1 MHHSMPS
8 SDRPASAFRRGLV
21 YGLSLLLIWQPM
33 LLAAEPITPTHS
45 TQGRPTLDQAANGVP
60 VVNIQNPNGSGLS
73 QNFYNDLNVGPKGVI
88 LNNSQQLTQT
98 QLGGYIEGN
107 PNLHNGSASLIL
119 NEVIGSNPSNLNG
132 YMEVG
137 GKRADVI
144 VANPNGITCN
154 GCGFINTR
162 HATLT
167 TGESIVEEGYLQG
180 FDVQGG
186 QILIGESGL
195 NGSNTDR
202 FDLIARSVQVA
213 GELHANE
220 LNVVTGQQTVDH
232 STLATSNMTSDG
244 NKPAFAID
252 STALG
257 GMYANRIRLIANEDG
272 VGVKL
277 DAPVAAQSGDLLLS
291 AEGRVT
297 FSDASAKGNMQVASH
312 EAIQLQGRTVAGESM
327 RFASE
332 SLTVESEQVSAKFVD
347 VVSAEV
353 RVNEGSALYATD
365 SLSLTGANLNN
376 LGEVAGKNVSIE
388 LEGKLEN
395 HGDLLAD
402 HAISVSTEDVVNTG
416 TVRAGQNL
424 GVTAETQVLNA
435 GEIVAGESAVLNSVA
450 GQIENRG
457 LVTAE
462 QDLAVSGSSISNES
476 GAVLRAQNMLHIAAT
491 NRVDNAGN
499 IVGKE
504 HLSVSAQDVINQR
517 AVEAINGDGV
527 LGSEQFLDIDA
538 ERLSNESG
546 ALIGSGGDMELL
558 VSDALLNTSSS
569 IQALGSIY
577 IGAGYPEMTEGMTEE
592 ENQDALDAAKN
603 NLVKNDQG
611 EIVTRDGDIT
621 IFTRHLD
628 NSREIHL
635 SKDDNV
641 TAEDLMEANWL
652 ALQDDDPLNDI
663 IRLMAD
669 NAEMSKDD
677 WAFVFDPKV
686 YSLPLYSSAA
696 DERFR
701 FVDFWL
707 SNYTDYLN
715 SSFGAGLTVNDVDEI
730 RKVLVGNKEY
740 IAGNPRLPGYYEY
753 SGYSESSP
761 INVGGAKNP
770 LAETMWIISRV
781 TQIIK
786 GIDPQKYSQLLG
798 KVKARMAGHIG
809 TLNVWQSTCGRNRGD
824 WRSGGESC
832 DNNYVKYYQ
841 FGPDRYDDVID
852 SEYDRNPSL
861 ISSGKDLVIY
871 GDTIDNRF
879 STLASV
885 GDIHLQGDTLLNESF
900 RLQRHFNVRWGW
912 KHWHNYKHNPDP
924 GWRPSQYT
932 NYVERTVDLLDEDGN
947 PTVIY
952 SVIAAGGNVTGSLK
966 DKIENAERTR
976 DDEGFEFDEDEYV
989 KEEPEDPS
997 EGGENTGDSDD
1008 APEEYVDWG
1017 GSDIARVISTISD
1030 RTLELLDRHNSLFFI
1045 NGDPNHPYLIE
1056 TNPLFASLDG
1066 FLGSSYLIDR
1076 LGLTPNVTT
1085 KRLGDSYYETSL
1097 IRDAVIAATGTRFLD
1112 PDFDSDQD
1120 QFSWLMENAI
1130 ASAESLELSVG
1141 ISLKPEQ
1148 VNALQHDIVWMEE
1161 QEVAGYRVLVP
1172 VLYLAPG
1179 SADLTREGSVIS
1191 GNNVHLE
1198 ADGIGNSGAIAAR
1211 QNMTLQA
1218 GEQGVVNH
1226 QGALQ
1231 SGGLM
1236 LVDSEGDIKNQ
1247 SASIQGRDVVL
1258 QSQGSIINEV
1268 DAEFI
1273 QETREG
1279 DQYWRTEYGEAS
1291 LIEATGN
1298 MTASAGENIRVTGS
1312 HIRAENVGMQ
1322 AGGNILIE
1330 SLAVRE
1336 GFDGQHAAGDYQHS
1350 QVHQLASS
1358 IQATMNVMAT
1368 AGNSIGI
1375 TASNVSAG
1383 NNIGLSAIHGDI
1395 LIRAAANEDYENYH
1409 YEDSE
1414 EEKQIT
1420 NHTVN
1425 QVQSTLSAGGDMQ
1438 LDAGGDLISIASY
1451 LQAGSDMSL
1460 AAAGDIALLA
1470 AQNSQYH
1477 LYESSKDGDFGAKS
1491 HKKDEIQN
1499 VTNVGTTLEAG
1510 GNLSVNSEG
1519 NQRYQAARLQSG
1531 GDISIVSGGH
1541 ITFES
1546 VKDLYR
1552 ETHERSQGDLAWNKM
1567 AGEGRVDETVLQS
1580 EIVAAGN
1587 LAIDAAEGMTIDLKD
1602 IDQHSVSQLIDG
1614 MVANNPDLAWL
1625 KEADANG
1632 EVDWQRVKEMHD
1644 SWEYES
1650 QSMGAATALVVA
1662 IVVTVLTAGAGAGAG
1677 AAVAGATG
1685 TGAAGVAATAAVVTG
1700 AATTSASALINN
1712 QGDLGATLDSLDHS
1726 ETYQGLAVSGITAGF
1741 MTGVDY
1747 VFGGT
1752 TDSVNNITKGFDL
1765 GTADGVAGFTLH
1777 NAAQATV
1784 SAGVSSSIYG
1794 TSFTDVL
1801 NSNLE
1806 NQGNNVLSALAF
1818 YQVGT
1823 WGNKLA
1829 GYQLDNRSLGG
1840 YQLFAEGGLGRMT
1853 MHALVGGGVTEITG
1867 GDFATG
1873 AAGAGLSQLLSNP
1886 IGSAAVEL
1894 GGEQHKNDWHIAGA
1908 QLAGIAGALAVD
1920 GDVNDGAWIAKQAD
1934 TYNRRFHAEE
1944 TKALE
1949 ERAKELEREKNEKIF
1964 FSSSQYSLSSLFL
1977 AMGQARVSEEQNDKL
1992 ANVLGR
1998 IFSAAADPDSD
2009 TNASVSG
2016 VAVGQLLDDIQK
2028 INALL
2033 DDMSGVPILD
2043 AEGNPLIVNGSPLRM
2058 FEATD
2063 SQFSAD
2069 SIYSQGGAFPGYDAE
2084 GLGWNLG
2091 GSADILSLGATNASL
2106 NRQTDLLI
2114 QDLNHQ
2120 FLTINGSVN
2129 QVAPEVELALWFTGE
2144 KATEWAAS
2152 GAWKLGKSGVNLFR
2166 AMPESGGVTGGLGS
2180 WLRGGGAD
2188 ADTMYSELA
2197 VPGVRVVD
2205 PQRQALLNVLKE
2217 SDTLSEKK
2225 GLVFGV
2231 RKMQDQ
2237 GFELL
2242 DESFLYRGNQG
2253 IDLPFRHTD
2262 TGLYAILEAKH
2273 GSGLGLLST
2282 YKGPLRQGGHS
2293 YNIDRLEKYIQYNP
2307 NANIDL
2313 AIDLIEGIN
2322 LRTVDSYASFY
2333 RGGSLYRLDFN
2344 DTVNFRLNPE
2354 AAIRVGN

>member
-195 NGSNTDR
+195 NGANTER

-232 STLATSNMTSDG
+232 STLTTSNMTSDG

-327 RFASE
+327 QLASE

-347 VVSAEV
+347 VASAEV

-365 SLSLTGANLNN
+365 SLSLTGGNLNN

-402 HAISVSTEDVVNTG
+402 HAISVSAEDVVNTD

-424 GVTAETQVLNA
+424 GVTAETHVLNA

-504 HLSVSAQDVINQR
+504 RLSVSARDVINQR

-546 ALIGSGGDMELL
+546 ALIGSGGNMELL
-558 VSDALLNTSSS
+558 VSDALVNTSSS

-577 IGAGYPEMTEGMTEE
+577 IGAGYPEMIEGMTEE

-635 SKDDNV
+635 SKDYSV

-677 WAFVFDPKV
+677 WAFVFDPDV
-686 YSLPLYSSAA
+686 YTMPLYASAA
-696 DERFR
+696 NERYAS
-701 FVDFWL
+701 VDYWL
-707 SNYTDYLN
+707 SEYTEYLN
-715 SSFGAGLTVNDVDEI
+715 SSLNAGLTGGQINEI
-730 RKVLVGNKEY
+730 RRILVGNREY
-740 IAGNPRLPGYYEY
+740 VSGNPRSPGYYEY
-753 SGYSESSP
+753 TGYSESTA
-761 INVGGAKNP
+761 INVNGAKNP

-786 GIDPQKYSQLLG
+786 DMDPDKYSSLLG
-798 KVKARMAGHIG
+798 RVKEKLANHAG
-809 TLNVWQSTCGRNRGD
+809 TLNVWQSSCGRNRFD
-824 WRSGGESC
+824 WIAGGEAC
-832 DNNYVKYYQ
+832 DNNHVTYYQ
-841 FGPDRYDDVID
+841 FSEERYDDVINREAD
-852 SEYDRNPSL
+852 NAASL

-924 GWRPSQYT
+924 GWQPWEYT
-932 NYVERTVDLLDEDGN
+932 NYVEKTVDLLDEDGN
-947 PTVIY
+947 PTVIN

-1017 GSDIARVISTISD
+1017 GSDIARVISTITD

-1076 LGLTPNVTT
+1076 LGLTPNVTI

-1179 SADLTREGSVIS
+1179 SADMTREGSVIS

-1298 MTASAGENIRVTGS
+1298 VTASAGENIRVTGS

-1438 LDAGGDLISIASY
+1438 LDAGGDLIAIASY
-1451 LQAGSDMSL
+1451 LQAGGDMSL

-1477 LYESSKDGDFGAKS
+1477 LYESSKDGDYGAKS

-1650 QSMGAATALVVA
+1650 QSMGAASALVVA
-1662 IVVTVLTAGAGAGAG
+1662 IVVTALTMGAGGAIAGTVTTAGTTTATVTS
-1677 AAVAGATG
+1677 AVAGAMVTSASVTG
-1685 TGAAGVAATAAVVTG
+1685 T
-1700 AATTSASALINN
+1700 SALINN
-1712 QGDLGATLDSLDHS
+1712 QGDIGAALDSLDHS
-1726 ETYQGLAVSGITAGF
+1726 ETYQGLLVSGLTAGLMVGIDGLF
-1741 MTGVDY
+1741 NKWD
-1747 VFGGT
+1747 FGKASTVGENGHAVT
-1752 TDSVNNITKGFDL
+1752 SDTVNNITKGFDL
-1765 GTADGVAGFTLH
+1765 GTLDGAAGFTLH
-1777 NAAQATV
+1777 NAAQAGV
-1784 SAGVSSSIYG
+1784 SAGVSSSVFG
-1794 TSFTDVL
+1794 TSFTDSL
-1801 NSNLE
+1801 NVNLE
-1806 NQGNNVLSALAF
+1806 SQGNNVLSALAF
-1818 YQVGT
+1818 NQVGT
-1823 WGNKLA
+1823 WADHLTSDA
-1829 GYQLDNRSLGG
+1829 GLNQDAFG
-1840 YQLFAEGGLGRMT
+1840 YNLFVEGGMGRAT
-1853 MHALVGGGVTEITG
+1853 MHALAGGTVTQVMN
-1867 GDFATG
+1867 GDFASG
-1873 AAGAGLSQLLSNP
+1873 AAGAGLNQLLSSPLDGFASSVGGAGNYEP
-1886 IGSAAVEL
+1886 WRLAGS
-1894 GGEQHKNDWHIAGA
+1894 
-1908 QLAGIAGALAVD
+1908 QLAGLSGALLVD

-1934 TYNRRFHAEE
+1934 TYNRQLHREELKLIKDNYKEYAEE
-1944 TKALE
+1944 QRKLGRDISDEEALSELVMEALQEVDHEYDTNIKNNSLAANFLYRISAESDLRLISTDGQTTMAFEASATDYFNPSAYMDELYYSGQGFYEGGLDDHNLVRQVLTDPRNGWALEGSGSGAYHNYQNAWMKANSYSADKTSDQFLLVFGGGLAAPAAISASVGVMAWVGEAGSTLGYLGRAATKAP
-1949 ERAKELEREKNEKIF
+1949 ATWNQF
-1964 FSSSQYSLSSLFL
+1964 QSSLYGAGLSSTQRGALWSTYKTL
-1977 AMGQARVSEEQNDKL
+1977 GGQATGSVMRPLVGGAYTGVSE
-1992 ANVLGR
+1992 
-1998 IFSAAADPDSD
+1998 
-2009 TNASVSG
+2009 
-2016 VAVGQLLDDIQK
+2016 
-2028 INALL
+2028 
-2033 DDMSGVPILD
+2033 
-2043 AEGNPLIVNGSPLRM
+2043 LI
-2058 FEATD
+2058 
-2063 SQFSAD
+2063 
-2069 SIYSQGGAFPGYDAE
+2069 
-2084 GLGWNLG
+2084 
-2091 GSADILSLGATNASL
+2091 
-2106 NRQTDLLI
+2106 
-2114 QDLNHQ
+2114 
-2120 FLTINGSVN
+2120 
-2129 QVAPEVELALWFTGE
+2129 
-2144 KATEWAAS
+2144 
-2152 GAWKLGKSGVNLFR
+2152 
-2166 AMPESGGVTGGLGS
+2166 VTGGNVVTKLSLASGGLGF
-2180 WLRGGGAD
+2180 W
-2188 ADTMYSELA
+2188 
-2197 VPGVRVVD
+2197 
-2205 PQRQALLNVLKE
+2205 
-2217 SDTLSEKK
+2217 
-2225 GLVFGV
+2225 
-2231 RKMQDQ
+2231 
-2237 GFELL
+2237 
-2242 DESFLYRGNQG
+2242 
-2253 IDLPFRHTD
+2253 
-2262 TGLYAILEAKH
+2262 TGLEGVPTPPELPSGNPILLPYEFGQFFGGVVNNSA
-2273 GSGLGLLST
+2273 SMF
-2282 YKGPLRQGGHS
+2282 PLVYDG
-2293 YNIDRLEKYIQYNP
+2293 KNP
-2307 NANIDL
+2307 
-2313 AIDLIEGIN
+2313 
-2322 LRTVDSYASFY
+2322 
-2333 RGGSLYRLDFN
+2333 
-2344 DTVNFRLNPE
+2344 
-2354 AAIRVGN
+2354 

>member
-195 NGSNTDR
+195 NGANTER

-232 STLATSNMTSDG
+232 STLTTSNMTSDG

-327 RFASE
+327 QLASE

-347 VVSAEV
+347 VASAEV

-365 SLSLTGANLNN
+365 SLSLTGGNLNN

-402 HAISVSTEDVVNTG
+402 HAISVSAEDVVNTG

-424 GVTAETQVLNA
+424 GVTAETHVLNA

-504 HLSVSAQDVINQR
+504 RLSVSARDVINQR

-546 ALIGSGGDMELL
+546 ALIGSGGNMELL
-558 VSDALLNTSSS
+558 VSDALVNTSSS

-577 IGAGYPEMTEGMTEE
+577 IGAGYPEMIEGMTEE

-635 SKDDNV
+635 SKDYSV

-677 WAFVFDPKV
+677 WAFVFDPDV
-686 YSLPLYSSAA
+686 YTMPLYASAA
-696 DERFR
+696 NERYAS
-701 FVDFWL
+701 VDYWL
-707 SNYTDYLN
+707 SEYTEYLN
-715 SSFGAGLTVNDVDEI
+715 SSLNAGLTGGQINEI
-730 RKVLVGNKEY
+730 RRILVGNREY
-740 IAGNPRLPGYYEY
+740 VSGNPRSPGYYEY
-753 SGYSESSP
+753 TGYSESTA
-761 INVGGAKNP
+761 INVNGAKNP

-786 GIDPQKYSQLLG
+786 DMDPDKYSSLLG
-798 KVKARMAGHIG
+798 RVKEKLANHAG
-809 TLNVWQSTCGRNRGD
+809 TLNVWQSSCGRNRFD
-824 WRSGGESC
+824 WIAGGEAC
-832 DNNYVKYYQ
+832 DNNHVTYYQ
-841 FGPDRYDDVID
+841 FSEERYDDVINREAD
-852 SEYDRNPSL
+852 NAASL

-924 GWRPSQYT
+924 GWQPWEYT
-932 NYVERTVDLLDEDGN
+932 NYVEKTVDLLDEDGN
-947 PTVIY
+947 PTVIN

-1017 GSDIARVISTISD
+1017 GSDIARVISTITD

-1076 LGLTPNVTT
+1076 LGLTPNVTI

-1179 SADLTREGSVIS
+1179 SADMTREGSVIS

-1298 MTASAGENIRVTGS
+1298 VTASAGENIRVTGS

-1438 LDAGGDLISIASY
+1438 LDAGGDLIAIASY
-1451 LQAGSDMSL
+1451 LQAGGDMSL

-1477 LYESSKDGDFGAKS
+1477 LYESSKDGDYGAKS

-1632 EVDWQRVKEMHD
+1632 EVDWQRVQEMHD

-1650 QSMGAATALVVA
+1650 QSMGAASALVVA
-1662 IVVTVLTAGAGAGAG
+1662 IVVTALTAGAASAAVGSMAGAGAG
-1677 AAVAGATG
+1677 TG
-1685 TGAAGVAATAAVVTG
+1685 TAMAAAGSGVAAGWGNAAATAMIVG
-1700 AATTSASALINN
+1700 AATTATTNTINN
-1712 QGDLGATLDSLDHS
+1712 GGRLDETLKSMDNSEFYEGMAVSGLTAGLTSGLDSL
-1726 ETYQGLAVSGITAGF
+1726 F
-1741 MTGVDY
+1741 NDY
-1747 VFGGT
+1747 VSFGREGIAQ
-1752 TDSVNNITKGFDL
+1752 TDSINGLTKGFNL
-1765 GTADGVAGFTLH
+1765 SQAPGMAGFTLH
-1777 NAAQATV
+1777 HVGQAGIQ
-1784 SAGVSSSIYG
+1784 AGVSSTIYG
-1794 TSFTDVL
+1794 SSFSDAFD
-1801 NSNLE
+1801 SSLE
-1806 NQGNNVLSALAF
+1806 IQGNNVLSALAF
-1818 YQVGT
+1818 NQVGNLGDYLT
-1823 WGNKLA
+1823 EDA
-1829 GYQLDNRSLGG
+1829 GLNGDILGFD
-1840 YQLFAEGGLGRMT
+1840 LFVEGGLGRT
-1853 MHALVGGGVTEITG
+1853 GLHALTGGAITEITS

-1873 AAGAGLSQLLSNP
+1873 AAGAGMNQLLS
-1886 IGSAAVEL
+1886 GTLASAANGL
-1894 GGEQHKNDWHIAGA
+1894 GSGDPSNINAWRVAGA
-1908 QLAGIAGALAVD
+1908 QLAGLAGAVAVD

-1934 TYNRRFHAEE
+1934 AYNRQLHREE
-1944 TKALE
+1944 LKLIKDNLDEYIEEQAIIGRYITEGEALSE
-1949 ERAKELEREKNEKIF
+1949 LVLAALQEVDANYDGNISDNPLASDFLNRISKE
-1964 FSSSQYSLSSLFL
+1964 SSLSLISTDGQKTALFEASDADYFNSSAYMDELYYSGMGLYEGGLDDQNLVRQVLLDPRNGWSVEAGAYHIYQDTWIEANSYFADKTSDQFFMVFGGAL
-1977 AMGQARVSEEQNDKL
+1977 AAPIVVSAGVGGAGWATTQMQA
-1992 ANVLGR
+1992 
-1998 IFSAAADPDSD
+1998 FSAASLTGAQSLGASGYAGFWSAQ
-2009 TNASVSG
+2009 NAAVIGLYRLGTAVSGTVMIPQFYSG
-2016 VAVGQLLDDIQK
+2016 VAANTSLRLSQAVGASGYSGMYAAESFAVS
-2028 INALL
+2028 NAY
-2033 DDMSGVPILD
+2033 
-2043 AEGNPLIVNGSPLRM
+2043 R
-2058 FEATD
+2058 
-2063 SQFSAD
+2063 
-2069 SIYSQGGAFPGYDAE
+2069 
-2084 GLGWNLG
+2084 
-2091 GSADILSLGATNASL
+2091 LGAW
-2106 NRQTDLLI
+2106 
-2114 QDLNHQ
+2114 
-2120 FLTINGSVN
+2120 GMV
-2129 QVAPEVELALWFTGE
+2129 QV
-2144 KATEWAAS
+2144 
-2152 GAWKLGKSGVNLFR
+2152 GAIS
-2166 AMPESGGVTGGLGS
+2166 
-2180 WLRGGGAD
+2180 
-2188 ADTMYSELA
+2188 
-2197 VPGVRVVD
+2197 
-2205 PQRQALLNVLKE
+2205 
-2217 SDTLSEKK
+2217 
-2225 GLVFGV
+2225 
-2231 RKMQDQ
+2231 
-2237 GFELL
+2237 
-2242 DESFLYRGNQG
+2242 
-2253 IDLPFRHTD
+2253 
-2262 TGLYAILEAKH
+2262 
-2273 GSGLGLLST
+2273 
-2282 YKGPLRQGGHS
+2282 
-2293 YNIDRLEKYIQYNP
+2293 
-2307 NANIDL
+2307 
-2313 AIDLIEGIN
+2313 
-2322 LRTVDSYASFY
+2322 
-2333 RGGSLYRLDFN
+2333 GSLYNVSSRASGYLHSPTAQNSLSFADDFIQGVFVPGWPPNSLAGYFGAWTGMQISEKDN
-2344 DTVNFRLNPE
+2344 D
-2354 AAIRVGN
+2354 